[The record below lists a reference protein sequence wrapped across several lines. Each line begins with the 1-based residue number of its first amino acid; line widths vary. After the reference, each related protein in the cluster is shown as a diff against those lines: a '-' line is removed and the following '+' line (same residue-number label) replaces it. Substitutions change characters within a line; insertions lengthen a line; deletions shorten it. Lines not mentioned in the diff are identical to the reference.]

1 MSLASCDP
9 SGDTGDWW
17 AASGA
22 SDGAEQWAVDLSA
35 YAGSDVEVSIS
46 YASDDSVQGAG
57 VFVDD
62 VVVSNGPGTTSFEAD
77 GDDLDGWSVP
87 GAPAGSAPN
96 ANDWIAGTLADLPPT
111 IGQIAEGSLARQE
124 EIIDFLA
131 DNFGS
136 VPLRL
141 GRWDRRRRA
150 DPVRA
155 REPDPPDLLVPVLLR
170 PARR

>member
-1 MSLASCDP
+1 MRP
-9 SGDTGDWW
+9 SGDTGEWW

-35 YAGSDVEVSIS
+35 YAGADVEVSIS

-77 GDDLDGWSVP
+77 GDDLDGWAVP
-87 GAPAGSAPN
+87 GAPAGQRPRTPTTGSSAP
-96 ANDWIAGTLADLPPT
+96 WPTCRRRSVEIA
-111 IGQIAEGSLARQE
+111 QGSFARQK

-131 DNFGS
+131 EHFGS
-136 VPLRL
+136 YPFVSA
-141 GRWDRRRRA
+141 GGIVDDRA

-170 PARR
+170 SARG